1 MQQYVNSRA
10 ILFSATI
17 ALASLLVA
25 PLPALADDE
34 LDDLDVTMEVVG
46 DESELREFVSEM
58 RGPDARGIDEAL
70 ADSDSGNAAGASTDA
85 EPPEV
90 AAQGPF
96 ADEESG
102 GDGFDRDIV
111 LPEERLPYEDDFAND
126 EGEDLDLDMLPEDEY
141 FPANEEDNL

>member
-1 MQQYVNSRA
+1 MSRWRW
-10 ILFSATI
+10 
-17 ALASLLVA
+17 
-25 PLPALADDE
+25 
-34 LDDLDVTMEVVG
+34 
-46 DESELREFVSEM
+46 LREFVSEM
-58 RGPDARGIDEAL
+58 RGPDTRGIDEAL
-70 ADSDSGNAAGASTDA
+70 ADSDSGDDAGASTDA

-96 ADEESG
+96 TDEESA